1 MFFDV
6 RCNFL
11 NRGWLLESN
20 RDILRPGRHAFGC
33 LTAGL
38 SNSTGRRFVLKSSES
53 IEGEK
58 YLIREILR

>member
-6 RCNFL
+6 RRNFL
-11 NRGWLLESN
+11 NRAWLLESN
-20 RDILRPGRHAFGC
+20 RNLLRPGRHAFGC

-38 SNSTGRRFVLKSSES
+38 SNSVCIEKFFC
-53 IEGEK
+53 IEGET